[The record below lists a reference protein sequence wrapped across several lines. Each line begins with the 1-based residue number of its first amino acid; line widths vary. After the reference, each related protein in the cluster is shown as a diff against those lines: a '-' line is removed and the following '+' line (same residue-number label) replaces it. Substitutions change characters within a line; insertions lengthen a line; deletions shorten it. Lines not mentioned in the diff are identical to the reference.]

1 MEVRSCNE
9 NNLVT
14 CIDYRELVDGHS
26 GIEINGADMRKLVRA
41 LTKNT
46 KEECLNFWRQDLRA
60 VFEAT
65 TSFAVSV
72 EENGILGDPYVN
84 CGGDFIEVR
93 FDTRNTFR
101 GVIFVKDQLEWPE
114 CRSAPIDSTAFAAR
128 NASIRLN
135 FKDCSLERHRSTSP
149 RGIFI
154 STQLVLAF
162 SPEVLTKYDK
172 VFTVQCFYMEMQK
185 LLEKEITV
193 NMPTP
198 PLQTQQVPMPTCRYE
213 VLNGSPEGPPVFYA
227 TIGQMVYH
235 KWTCDTETKNQF
247 CMIVHMDDGN
257 GDRVEL
263 IDNQGCA
270 KDKFLLSNLDYVS
283 DLMVGK
289 EAHVYKYADR
299 QSMFFDCQISL
310 TIKEPGQEFC
320 DVPNCPDPPRRR
332 RSENSMSG
340 ELETTFTTTVEP
352 ENNKSWYE
360 NNYEPMEN
368 SICMTGIGITAFLI
382 GNISVLGG
390 SFVLLYGAF
399 NKIAHAS

>member
-1 MEVRSCNE
+1 M
-9 NNLVT
+9 
-14 CIDYRELVDGHS
+14 
-26 GIEINGADMRKLVRA
+26 
-41 LTKNT
+41 KNT
-46 KEECLNFWRQDLRA
+46 FVGWFWLVVCVQ
-60 VFEAT
+60 
-65 TSFAVSV
+65 FAVSV